1 MGLMQASA
9 TAKVL
14 NLASNLG
21 GATVFVLNGVVLW
34 KLALAH
40 AAACC
45 LGNWLGSRMAIRVGP
60 AAVRRFLVV
69 SLSLLLLSL
78 VWQYFFA
85 SAG

>member
-1 MGLMQASA
+1 
-9 TAKVL
+9 
-14 NLASNLG
+14 
-21 GATVFVLNGVVLW
+21 
-34 KLALAH
+34 
-40 AAACC
+40 
-45 LGNWLGSRMAIRVGP
+45 VGP